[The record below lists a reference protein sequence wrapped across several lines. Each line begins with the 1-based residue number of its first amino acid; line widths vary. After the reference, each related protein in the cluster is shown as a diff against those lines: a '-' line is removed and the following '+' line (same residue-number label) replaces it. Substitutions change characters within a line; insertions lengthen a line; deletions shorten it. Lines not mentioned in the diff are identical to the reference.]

1 VIHVV
6 QDKRSAVEDD
16 RRGGAGS
23 GDLEMRE
30 PVGQVAGSDDASS
43 AQHQLTMKSG
53 ILRAGAGG

>member
-1 VIHVV
+1 
-6 QDKRSAVEDD
+6 
-16 RRGGAGS
+16 
-23 GDLEMRE
+23 MRE